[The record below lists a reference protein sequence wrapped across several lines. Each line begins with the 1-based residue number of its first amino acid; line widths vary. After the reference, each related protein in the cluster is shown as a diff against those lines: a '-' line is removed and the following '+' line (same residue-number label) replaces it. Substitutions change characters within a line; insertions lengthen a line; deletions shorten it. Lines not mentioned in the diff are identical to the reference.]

1 MEIPEIYKGL
11 SPTDLTYK
19 EFKPTYAQVKKE
31 ILEEFPD
38 VRINDPSL
46 NKRIYERIGFPAWEG
61 KAWLMNGGVR
71 RNIGTRRASALISG
85 KTRYQTTRNNLSKIQ
100 KEYFDEAGAL
110 WDELVGNPK
119 GSFTMGGK
127 TFKNRLHYQN
137 FEVKRQVDLDKKYKE
152 LNKTR
157 GMTHGHAVPL
167 ADARA
172 RESRVQSFSE
182 DASGNFSS
190 KDQLPTDYD
199 ARLKK
204 ANIPLG
210 EDVAKVAVGTS
221 EKITDPLPSAKIE
234 KILKT
239 DSEKALALTQ
249 TANKKYTNTKVIN
262 RTNGNGNGN
271 GNLNGKNGKNGLRR
285 KVNGIGARKI
295 DSALN
300 LALAVSSGNYAGAAV
315 TGATLTAGEL
325 LKSKSGQKAIAS
337 QIAKI
342 AAKRGGKSA
351 LKLIPGL
358 DILISGKEAWDYAAQ
373 GKFDQAGIAALSGA
387 IGWIPVIGDG
397 ASAALDLSNTG
408 IDISRGALNLGD
420 DNKPNKKRVRRT
432 KL

>member
-38 VRINDPSL
+38 VRINDPSI
-46 NKRIYERIGFPAWEG
+46 NKKIYERIGFPAWEG

-71 RNIGTRRASALISG
+71 RNIDTRRASALVSG
-85 KTRYQTTRNNLSKIQ
+85 KTRYQTTRNNLSKVQ

-137 FEVKRQVDLDKKYKE
+137 FEVKRQVDLDKKYKD
-152 LNKTR
+152 LNKAR

-182 DASGNFSS
+182 SASGNFSS
-190 KDQLPTDYD
+190 KDKLPTDYD

-210 EDVAKVAVGTS
+210 DDVAKVAVGTS
-221 EKITDPLPSAKIE
+221 ETITDPLPSAKIE

-239 DSEKALALTQ
+239 DSEKALALT
-249 TANKKYTNTKVIN
+249 KYNNTKVIA
-262 RTNGNGNGN
+262 
-271 GNLNGKNGKNGLRR
+271 KNGKNG
-285 KVNGIGARKI
+285 VNGISNGLTVLKNTKGIAKKGAKLAGKAI
-295 DSALN
+295 PYVGLGIAGGIVTTDVKAAVNNPSAKNFAKVGLSSFDAGLEVVDAFTYGLSTPVT
-300 LALAVSSGNYAGAAV
+300 LALQLGTEAARHYLDNGAA
-315 TGATLTAGEL
+315 
-325 LKSKSGQKAIAS
+325 
-337 QIAKI
+337 KI
-342 AAKRGGKSA
+342 STKDRRRYRNGK
-351 LKLIPGL
+351 
-358 DILISGKEAWDYAAQ
+358 
-373 GKFDQAGIAALSGA
+373 
-387 IGWIPVIGDG
+387 V
-397 ASAALDLSNTG
+397 
-408 IDISRGALNLGD
+408 
-420 DNKPNKKRVRRT
+420 
-432 KL
+432 

>member
-38 VRINDPSL
+38 VRINDPSI
-46 NKRIYERIGFPAWEG
+46 NKKIYERIGFPAWEG

-71 RNIGTRRASALISG
+71 RNIDTRRASALVSG
-85 KTRYQTTRNNLSKIQ
+85 KTRYQTTRNNLSKVQ

-137 FEVKRQVDLDKKYKE
+137 FEVKRQVDLDKKYKD
-152 LNKTR
+152 LNKAR

-182 DASGNFSS
+182 SASGNFSS
-190 KDQLPTDYD
+190 KDKLPTDYD

-210 EDVAKVAVGTS
+210 DDVAKVAVGTS
-221 EKITDPLPSAKIE
+221 ETITDPLPSAKIE

-239 DSEKALALTQ
+239 DSEKALALT
-249 TANKKYTNTKVIN
+249 KYNNTKVIA
-262 RTNGNGNGN
+262 
-271 GNLNGKNGKNGLRR
+271 KNGKNG
-285 KVNGIGARKI
+285 VNGISNGLTVLKNTKGIAKKGAKLAGKAVPYVGLGI
-295 DSALN
+295 AGGIVTTDVKAAINNPSAKNFAKVGLSSFDAGLEVVDAFTYGLSTPVT
-300 LALAVSSGNYAGAAV
+300 LALQLGTEAARHYLDNGAA
-315 TGATLTAGEL
+315 
-325 LKSKSGQKAIAS
+325 
-337 QIAKI
+337 KI
-342 AAKRGGKSA
+342 STKDRRRYRNGK
-351 LKLIPGL
+351 
-358 DILISGKEAWDYAAQ
+358 
-373 GKFDQAGIAALSGA
+373 
-387 IGWIPVIGDG
+387 V
-397 ASAALDLSNTG
+397 
-408 IDISRGALNLGD
+408 
-420 DNKPNKKRVRRT
+420 
-432 KL
+432 

>member
-38 VRINDPSL
+38 VRINDPSI
-46 NKRIYERIGFPAWEG
+46 NKKIYERIGFPAWEG

-71 RNIGTRRASALISG
+71 RNIDTRRASALVSG
-85 KTRYQTTRNNLSKIQ
+85 KTRYQTTRNNLSKVQ

-137 FEVKRQVDLDKKYKE
+137 FEVKRQVDLDKKYKD
-152 LNKTR
+152 LNKAR

-182 DASGNFSS
+182 SASGNFSS
-190 KDQLPTDYD
+190 KDKLPTDYD

-210 EDVAKVAVGTS
+210 DDVAKVAVGTS
-221 EKITDPLPSAKIE
+221 ETITDPLPSAKIE

-239 DSEKALALTQ
+239 DSEKALALT
-249 TANKKYTNTKVIN
+249 KYNNTKVIA
-262 RTNGNGNGN
+262 
-271 GNLNGKNGKNGLRR
+271 KNGKKG
-285 KVNGIGARKI
+285 VNGISNGLTVLKNTKGIAKNGAKLAGKAI
-295 DSALN
+295 PYVGLGIAGGIVTTDVKAAVNNPSAKNFAKVGLSSFDAGLEVVDAFTGGLSTPVT
-300 LALAVSSGNYAGAAV
+300 LALQLGTEAARHYLDNGAA
-315 TGATLTAGEL
+315 
-325 LKSKSGQKAIAS
+325 
-337 QIAKI
+337 KI
-342 AAKRGGKSA
+342 STKDRRRYRNGK
-351 LKLIPGL
+351 
-358 DILISGKEAWDYAAQ
+358 
-373 GKFDQAGIAALSGA
+373 
-387 IGWIPVIGDG
+387 V
-397 ASAALDLSNTG
+397 
-408 IDISRGALNLGD
+408 
-420 DNKPNKKRVRRT
+420 
-432 KL
+432 

>member
-38 VRINDPSL
+38 VRINDPSI
-46 NKRIYERIGFPAWEG
+46 NKKIYERIGFPAWEG

-71 RNIGTRRASALISG
+71 RNIDTRRASALVSG
-85 KTRYQTTRNNLSKIQ
+85 KTRYQTTRNNLSKVQ

-137 FEVKRQVDLDKKYKE
+137 FEVKRQVDLDKKYKD
-152 LNKTR
+152 LNKAR

-182 DASGNFSS
+182 SASGNFSS
-190 KDQLPTDYD
+190 KDKLPTDYD

-210 EDVAKVAVGTS
+210 DDVAKVAVGTS
-221 EKITDPLPSAKIE
+221 ETITDPLPSAKIE

-239 DSEKALALTQ
+239 DSEKALALT
-249 TANKKYTNTKVIN
+249 KYNNTKVIA
-262 RTNGNGNGN
+262 
-271 GNLNGKNGKNGLRR
+271 KNGKNG
-285 KVNGIGARKI
+285 VNGISNGLTVLKNTKGIAKNGAKLAGKAI
-295 DSALN
+295 PYVGLGIAGGIVTTDVKAAVNNPSAKNFAKVGLSSFDAGLEVVDAFTGGLSTPVT
-300 LALAVSSGNYAGAAV
+300 LALQLGTEAARHYLDNGAA
-315 TGATLTAGEL
+315 
-325 LKSKSGQKAIAS
+325 
-337 QIAKI
+337 KI
-342 AAKRGGKSA
+342 STKDRRRYRNGK
-351 LKLIPGL
+351 
-358 DILISGKEAWDYAAQ
+358 
-373 GKFDQAGIAALSGA
+373 
-387 IGWIPVIGDG
+387 V
-397 ASAALDLSNTG
+397 
-408 IDISRGALNLGD
+408 
-420 DNKPNKKRVRRT
+420 
-432 KL
+432 